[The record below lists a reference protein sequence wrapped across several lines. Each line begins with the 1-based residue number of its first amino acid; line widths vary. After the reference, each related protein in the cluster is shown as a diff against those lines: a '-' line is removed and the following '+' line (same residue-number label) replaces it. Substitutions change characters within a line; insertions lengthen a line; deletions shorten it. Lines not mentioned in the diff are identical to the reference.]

1 MTKPAKDLR
10 SLARTHTENAVQALA
25 GIMLNGTNEGARVS
39 AAGLLLERGWG
50 KAAQPITGEDGG
62 EITIVIRRLMD
73 EDAAK
78 TIEGRVVKTIDQVVR
93 SATEDQQDQ

>member
-10 SLARTHTENAVQALA
+10 SLARCHTEGAVQTLA
-25 GIMLNGTNEGARVS
+25 GIMYHEEAPPSARVS

-50 KAAQPITGEDGG
+50 KPAQPITGEDGG

-78 TIEGRVVKTIDQVVR
+78 LVEGRVVKTIDQVVR
-93 SATEDQQDQ
+93 QGDE

>member
-50 KAAQPITGEDGG
+50 KAPQVHAGDEDGG
-62 EITIVIRRLMD
+62 PIKVIIRQMFEKPKLSD
-73 EDAAK
+73 LKEV
-78 TIEGRVVKTIDQVVR
+78 EGKVIDQSPSQPDGR
-93 SATEDQQDQ
+93 